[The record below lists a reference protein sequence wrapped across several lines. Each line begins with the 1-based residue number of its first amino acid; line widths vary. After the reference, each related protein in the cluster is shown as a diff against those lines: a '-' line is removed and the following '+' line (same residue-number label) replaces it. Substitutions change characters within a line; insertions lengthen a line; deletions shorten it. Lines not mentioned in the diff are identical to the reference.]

1 MSNAFFKDILPD
13 DIGSIYPRLHQDT
26 EGKMSA
32 VAVKKVKV
40 SSAERRIKTS
50 LYITPALLRRL
61 KIYCAMKSLTMA
73 DVMEDCLNA
82 YLIRKERLAEKHN
95 SSNND

>member
-13 DIGSIYPRLHQDT
+13 DIGCIYPSLHQDT
-26 EGKMSA
+26 EGKMA
-32 VAVKKVKV
+32 AADKKIKV
-40 SSAERRIKTS
+40 SYPERRIKTS

-82 YLIRKERLAEKHN
+82 YLIRKERLADKHN